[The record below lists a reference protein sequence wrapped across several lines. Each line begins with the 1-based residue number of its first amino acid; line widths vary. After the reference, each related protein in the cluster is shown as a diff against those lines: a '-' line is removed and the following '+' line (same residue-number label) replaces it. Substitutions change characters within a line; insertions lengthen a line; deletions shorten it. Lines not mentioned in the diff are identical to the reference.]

1 MDTGGELSGARKL
14 TATIGML
21 GAAGVGTALTATH
34 WPLWLWIPIAGAAAL
49 SGVGLTRGTIVSRV
63 LARGVA
69 WALLV
74 PTLVYAAASARH
86 AGLPELGAFAIAAST
101 ITALL
106 AAAPALHTR
115 AMRAAFAPSVGR
127 RFFLAGATA
136 VTSAGLATA
145 LGALVRFCAAWGST
159 ANGLAISLL
168 AAAYLGSA
176 YGLLKMRGWSVL
188 LGGLTSFVLLACSLL
203 DRAYA
208 APGWIL
214 CALPPLAGILAPVLL
229 ARLGVLQEERAP
241 VTTPLRIATTEPA
254 LVRVA
259 DLDMDEASA
268 DDAALPRHAVAKRL
282 SGAPT

>member
-1 MDTGGELSGARKL
+1 MDIGGELSGARKL
-14 TATIGML
+14 TATVGML

-34 WPLWLWIPIAGAAAL
+34 WPVWLWLPIAGSAAL
-49 SGVGLTRGTIVSRV
+49 SGFGLTRGTIVTRI

-86 AGLPELGAFAIAAST
+86 GGLPELGAFAIAAST
-101 ITALL
+101 ITALI
-106 AAAPALHTR
+106 AAAPSLHTR
-115 AMRAAFAPSVGR
+115 AMRAAFDPSAGR

-145 LGALVRFCAAWGST
+145 LGAFVRFCASWGST

-188 LGGLTSFVLLACSLL
+188 LGGLTSLVLLAFSLL

-214 CALPPLAGILAPVLL
+214 CALPPLAGIIAPVLL
-229 ARLGVLQEERAP
+229 ARLGLLQQERAP
-241 VTTPLRIATTEPA
+241 VTAPLRIATTEPA

-259 DLDMDEASA
+259 DFDLEESA
-268 DDAALPRHAVAKRL
+268 DDAALPRPAAAKRL
-282 SGAPT
+282 SGVPT